1 VADSHDARTS
11 SEFVRALTL
20 TDATMLVAG
29 SMIGSGIFIVSS
41 DIARTLNSPLWLLI
55 TWIATG
61 VITVLGA
68 LAYGE
73 LAAMYPKAGG
83 QYVFLRES
91 MGPLMG
97 FLYGWTLFLVIQ
109 TGTIAAVGVA
119 FGRFLGVLVPSI
131 GADRFAW
138 FPQADVCLSIMGCDS
153 PAKAF
158 QLGLSP
164 QRLIALISVWVLTAV
179 NLRGV
184 KEGKALQ
191 TSLTVIKTAAL
202 ALLVVVG
209 LTIGRNADAI
219 AANFGANLAGSPP
232 VGSTLILAFGAAM
245 VGSLFSSDAW
255 NNVTFAAAE
264 VHNPQKNL
272 PLALLLGTGL
282 VSALYIMANVSY
294 LNALP
299 MAGDPNGVT
308 SVARGIQY
316 ATQDRVG
323 TALMES
329 VFGPNGTTL
338 MAIAILI
345 STFGCNNGLILAGA
359 RVYWAM
365 ARDGLFFQR
374 AGSLNARGVPAFALI
389 VQSIW
394 ISLLCLTGT
403 YGQLLDYVIFAALVF
418 YCLTTIGLFILRR
431 TRPTAER
438 PYKAVG
444 YPVLPGLY
452 VLLAGGLA
460 IVLLIADKTRAQ
472 AVAGLAIVLL
482 GIPVYFLWRSG
493 GAPRSARRRQRRN
506 VVRGAALAVGR
517 ACRVDGSHRR
527 DPLGVQVQVRTQ
539 DPWYRQSHD
548 TAGHDVQ

>member
-493 GAPRSARRRQRRN
+493 GAPRSSA
-506 VVRGAALAVGR
+506 
-517 ACRVDGSHRR
+517 
-527 DPLGVQVQVRTQ
+527 T
-539 DPWYRQSHD
+539 
-548 TAGHDVQ
+548 